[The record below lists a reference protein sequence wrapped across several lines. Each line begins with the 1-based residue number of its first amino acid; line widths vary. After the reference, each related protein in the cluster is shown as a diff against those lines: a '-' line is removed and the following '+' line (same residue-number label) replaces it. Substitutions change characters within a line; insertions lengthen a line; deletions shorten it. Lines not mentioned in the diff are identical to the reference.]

1 MSKNRPQQ
9 RDSSLNQQVAKSV
22 RPQLPRDGSAG
33 MIRWQPGQLPSGGFR
48 SVIDMSG
55 NQTPTTGTLNTK
67 MSPSSGGGKKVY

>member
-1 MSKNRPQQ
+1 MSKSRPHQ
-9 RDSSLNQQVAKSV
+9 RDHESNQQIAKSV

-55 NQTPTTGTLNTK
+55 NHTPTTSTLNTK

>member
-1 MSKNRPQQ
+1 MSKSRPHQ
-9 RDSSLNQQVAKSV
+9 RDHESNQQVAKSV

-48 SVIDMSG
+48 SVIDMSS
-55 NQTPTTGTLNTK
+55 NQTPTTSTLNTK

>member
-1 MSKNRPQQ
+1 MSKSRPHQ
-9 RDSSLNQQVAKSV
+9 RDHESNQQVAKSV

-55 NQTPTTGTLNTK
+55 NATPTTSPLNTK
-67 MSPSSGGGKKVY
+67 MSPTVVKEKKVY